1 MPEGSNRYLRALA
14 VTAVLSCAVL
24 WWFVAAVPLAFL
36 DPEYPYW
43 QAKLELLRRCDVG
56 TVLVVGDSRAA
67 VDVIPARLGLTT
79 TNLAVG
85 GGEAIEAFVA
95 VRRALACPVP
105 PKRVVVSIDAGH
117 FVRPD
122 LFWDRSV
129 KFGFVSQD
137 DLRALREVSERL
149 DDVSILDQKRTDGLT
164 RGVRAAL
171 YIWRY
176 PGLYLGSLLRGGVVG
191 RWWDNR
197 RALAEG
203 LHARGQYFFGVDS
216 GSDVVTL
223 EGHLEAFQPL
233 PVLDAYFNQMLALL
247 AARHVPV
254 DFVAMP
260 LNQATVEAVRPDVRG
275 GFAQYLSGYVAR
287 YANFHIVGPVMP
299 AWDNGWF
306 GDVFAHLNP
315 AGAIRFSELFG
326 RCLRGRMEGRDD
338 CAALVQPRLQA
349 APPSTQND
357 AQWGWFN
364 ATGRDA
370 SAKVVPSSKRG
381 S

>member
-1 MPEGSNRYLRALA
+1 MGVS
-14 VTAVLSCAVL
+14 AVLSCAAL
-24 WWFVAAVPLAFL
+24 WWFVVAAPLAFL

-43 QAKLELLRRCDVG
+43 LAKLELLRRCDVG

-67 VDVIPARLGLTT
+67 VDVIPARVGVTT

-85 GGEAIEAFVA
+85 GGEAIEAYVT
-95 VRRALACPVP
+95 VRRALACRVP
-105 PKRVVVSIDAGH
+105 PRRVVLSIDAGH

-129 KFGFVSQD
+129 KFGLVTPD
-137 DLRALREVSERL
+137 DLRDLQAESERL
-149 DDVSILDQKRTDGLT
+149 GDVAILDQKRADGLSRT
-164 RGVRAAL
+164 VRSAL
-171 YIWRY
+171 YAWRF
-176 PGLYLGSLLRGGVVG
+176 PGLYLGSLLRGGLVG
-191 RWWDNR
+191 RWRDNR

-203 LHARGQYFFGVDS
+203 LASRGQYFFGVDP

-223 EGHLEAFQPL
+223 EGHLPAFTPL
-233 PVLDAYFNQMLALL
+233 PVLDAYFDRMLALL
-247 AARHVPV
+247 AARQIPV

-260 LNQATVEAVRPDVRG
+260 LNQATVDVVRPEVRD
-275 GFAQYLSGYVAR
+275 GFARYLAGYAAR
-287 YANFHIVGPVMP
+287 YANFHVVGPVMP

-306 GDVFAHLNP
+306 GDAFAHLNP
-315 AGAIRFSELFG
+315 PGAAVFSARFG
-326 RCLRGRMEGRDD
+326 ACLRARLDGRDD
-338 CAALVQPRLQA
+338 CTALDQPRLQA